1 MGFFENLFHKK
12 ENTDSVVLIDIST
25 SSVAGAYATF
35 VAGERSTILHTRRMP
50 VEVHDKEQKTRAMLR
65 ALKMLGDTLIRD
77 GAPSLLRATGSG
89 RADSVLVSI
98 DAPWQE
104 TSVRTEHFEQNEP
117 FVFTREMVV
126 AALEKTN
133 TAPPG
138 KLLADESII
147 GTTLNGYQT
156 NDPYD
161 KEASRAAIIIMKSL
175 IDRRVAESITTVIR
189 GVFHTEDILPIA
201 GSSLRY
207 QAMRI
212 AFPHERDSLII
223 DASSREVT
231 SLFLVRKSLLVNTT
245 EVEKH
250 AKDAAAWARS
260 VADTLKDIASRYP
273 LPRTVFLLAHEPEI
287 SLLRET
293 LDAEKIERFWLSDN
307 PPKVVSILGS
317 HVSTLVRQTTTTP
330 ADLSLLLMALFR
342 HNRIQDGRA

>member
-12 ENTDSVVLIDIST
+12 ENTEAVVLIDIST

-35 VAGERSTILHTRRMP
+35 VAGAQPTILYMKRLP

-65 ALKMLGDTLIRD
+65 ALKLLGDTLIRE

-117 FVFTREMVV
+117 FVFTREMVA
-126 AALEKTN
+126 AALEKTS

-138 KLLADESII
+138 KLLADESVI

-156 NDPYD
+156 NDPYE
-161 KEASRAAIIIMKSL
+161 KEANRAAIIVLTSL
-175 IDRRVAESITTVIR
+175 IDRRVAESIKEVIR
-189 GVFHTEDILPIA
+189 GVFHTKDIFPIA

-212 AFPHERDSLII
+212 TFPHERDSLII
-223 DASSREVT
+223 DATSGEVT
-231 SLFLVRKSLLVNTT
+231 SLSLVRKSLLVNTT
-245 EVEKH
+245 EVRNHTKNAALW
-250 AKDAAAWARS
+250 AKS
-260 VADTLKDIASRYP
+260 VADALKDLSSRYP
-273 LPRTVFLLAHEPEI
+273 LPRTVFLLAHEPEL
-287 SLLRET
+287 SLLREA
-293 LDAEKIERFWLSDN
+293 LDAEKLERFWLSDN
-307 PPKVVSILGS
+307 PPKVVSVLGS
-317 HVSTLVRQTTTTP
+317 HVSTLVRQTTTSL

-342 HNRIQDGRA
+342 YNRS